1 MIKFSIKDDEFKNYK
16 EEFSVGEFKA
26 TDAIE
31 TFTTREIQAPPQESM
46 SIQEDQAFGQSTAR
60 INTPRGNQDFNR
72 NTNNTNNTNNGNTDS
87 SQASSETSGTTTSSD
102 GGASTSGSTSSSGA
116 NVTGGE
122 ATAASASSSTVAAT
136 TASAT
141 AATGATTTAA
151 SIAGSLT
158 VVAAAIVTI
167 VVVAAN
173 IIKAAPNI
181 VLSYFLAGTNY
192 IQYVFN
198 IDELDPETEY
208 VIRLSTTSTTDYKYQ
223 YDLRRDLTED
233 GKVEGLITGL
243 TPHRSYKLQILAADM
258 TVDIPYF
265 THDFIT
271 ASEKAPTC
279 VTEFTPNIDYDNK
292 LYNIDYSVFISD
304 AYKTSTNHTVEFY
317 IGNELLKAD
326 SNIDAKGFIKG
337 TLQNL
342 PNSVNVLI
350 KVKTLYYG
358 EETIELA
365 SETFNVIYPV
375 EIITSDAYM
384 ATFSTDPSFETSLG
398 TSDGFYQYCYAINTE
413 FNNAA
418 QTTDSFM
425 LELVD
430 SDDTVLDSYKGT
442 SAMVSVA
449 VNYDVEDVA
458 VYITP
463 ISIING
469 EEVKFDK
476 QLVKHI
482 TNAPLLSNTSFVMR
496 PGTKDFI
503 FETEASTL
511 LSETTLKCAYSNP
524 AAGPSEATFVNNSVE
539 LSGNYNG
546 MDAILFVVSDSNDNV
561 VGKKTVDLS
570 ATISKTI
577 TFTADGVAN
586 YSQGFIISTELGSGQ
601 TFDTGEGYRIL
612 VSNEDGDLLGLSDTY
627 TATSKSLTIPDL
639 SYTTYNTILV
649 PTQMIGDIEYG
660 IESAVTP
667 MPVSNESSAV
677 DDINLMFDHDD
688 GAVTSTIY
696 VNEVVSSIDV
706 LATVT
711 SYQQNSTSSAF
722 TFTIDSG
729 MAGNSGFEE
738 ITETQWNNLDRT
750 EIVVTNSDK
759 SIIYSRFTYNKA
771 SSVLGIT
778 SVEAKNKKIVL
789 NVDVEDCPASG
800 EVNTIVFNNGASNT
814 AVVSGDYTPIDAF
827 VDGNGWVVQL
837 DSISDLTVFGTWN
850 YSFYTD
856 GLLVEVNGFAET
868 SSELAVTPVF
878 EYYVSDA
885 YIPGGQTVY
894 ATGYPA
900 MNGEEV
906 PLDNWKL
913 RLYEGDTQGDPIELD
928 STGFSYWG
936 PETRT
941 IRDGIITFAT
951 AEASFSY
958 TMTYGASETSIAS
971 FTTLPLPQDE
981 YDYQDLYNDAVSMY
995 MRDPSNYLTY
1005 NVNDNNVIESVNIY
1019 NDFVIET
1026 TDTSIYYKTII
1037 PYDRGIAQDINPG
1050 ISEYTSD
1057 DHLYVPYTVDITR
1070 THTYMAFE
1078 DIPYD
1083 SVYNIETFA
1092 FVDKEIGGET
1102 YTIFLGQLSIW
1113 GTLVAG
1119 VRSDGHSATH
1129 AITAAPTKTETSDM
1143 VSIDLYVNWEYL
1155 ASGDSI
1161 EFVIG
1166 DIGTISIDGSLCA
1179 QQEYNEPYNSA
1190 TLEHATLGEYKYTL
1204 TNNQQYPIYEA
1215 NGTIMLQILSPST
1228 EILDAQKKVRIK
1240 NKVNTGNSLMESY
1253 GITVKGISLAATNEL
1268 FSAMYDSNN
1277 NPITGIEYTGGLDTY
1292 IAYPTFD
1299 CEVIITEF
1307 NLSA

>member
-1 MIKFSIKDDEFKNYK
+1 MIKFIIKDDEFKNYK

-31 TFTTREIQAPPQESM
+31 TFTTREMQASPQESI

-60 INTPRGNQDFNR
+60 INSPRNTQDFNR
-72 NTNNTNNTNNGNTDS
+72 NTNNTNNTNNGNTNS
-87 SQASSETSGTTTSSD
+87 SQTSSETSGTTTSSD

-122 ATAASASSSTVAAT
+122 ATAASASSSTAAAT

-158 VVAAAIVTI
+158 IVAAAIVTI
-167 VVVAAN
+167 AVVAVN

-181 VLSYFLAGTNY
+181 ILSYFMAGTNY
-192 IQYVFN
+192 IHYVFN
-198 IDELDPETEY
+198 IDELDPETKY
-208 VIRLSTTSTTDYKYQ
+208 VVRLSNPSYSYE
-223 YDLRRDLTED
+223 YDLRQDLTED
-233 GKVEGLITGL
+233 GKAEGLITGL
-243 TPHRSYKLQILAADM
+243 TPHRSYKLQILAVD

-271 ASEKAPTC
+271 DSEPKPTC
-279 VTEFTPNIDYDNK
+279 VTDFIPNIDYDNK
-292 LYNIDYSVFISD
+292 QFNLNYSIFISD

-317 IGNELLKAD
+317 IGSELLKKD
-326 SNIDAKGFIKG
+326 TNINSDGFIDG
-337 TLQNL
+337 TLSNL
-342 PNSVNVLI
+342 PNSANILV

-358 EETIELA
+358 EEEIELA
-365 SETFNVIYPV
+365 SKTYTVIYPK
-375 EIITSDAYM
+375 EIITSDAYH

-413 FNNAA
+413 FNNSA
-418 QTTDSFM
+418 QTTDSFL
-425 LELVD
+425 LELVGT
-430 SDDTVLDSYKGT
+430 DDAVLDSYKGT

-469 EEVKFDK
+469 EEVKFDR

-503 FETEASTL
+503 FETESSTL
-511 LSETTLKCAYSNP
+511 LSEATLKCAYSNP
-524 AAGPSEATFVNNSVE
+524 SAGPIEATFVNNSVE

-612 VSNEDGDLLGLSDTY
+612 VANEDGDLLGLSDTY

-639 SYTTYNTILV
+639 SYTTYNTKLI

-660 IESAVTP
+660 IEGATTA

-677 DDINLMFDHDD
+677 DDINLMFAYDD
-688 GAVTSTIY
+688 GAVSSTIY

-711 SYQQNSTSSAF
+711 SYQQDSTSSSF

-738 ITETQWNNLDRT
+738 ITPTQWNNLDRT

-759 SIIYSRFTYNKA
+759 SIIYSRYTYNKA

-800 EVNTIVFNNGASNT
+800 EVNTIVFNSGYSND
-814 AVVSGDYTPIDAF
+814 AVISGDFTPYDAF
-827 VDGNGWVVQL
+827 VDGDNWVVQL

-850 YSFYTD
+850 YSFYTN
-856 GLLVEVNGFAET
+856 GLLVEVNGYAET

-878 EYYVSDA
+878 EYFVSNAYV
-885 YIPGGQTVY
+885 PGDQTVY
-894 ATGYPA
+894 VTGYPA

-913 RLYEGDTQGDPIELD
+913 VLYEGSTQGDAIELN
-928 STGFSYWG
+928 TGFTYYG
-936 PETRT
+936 PEART
-941 IRDGIITFAT
+941 VQDGLLTFAT

-958 TMTYGASETSIAS
+958 VMTYGASETSLAS
-971 FTTLPLPQDE
+971 FTTCPLPQDE
-981 YDYQDLYNDAVSMY
+981 YDYQDIYDDAVSMY

-1019 NDFVIET
+1019 NDFVINT
-1026 TDTSIYYKTII
+1026 TDTTIYYKTII
-1037 PYDRGIAQDINPG
+1037 PYDRGIAQDINPS
-1050 ISEYTSD
+1050 ISEYSSD

-1078 DIPYD
+1078 DVPYN
-1083 SVYNIETFA
+1083 SAYNMLTYA
-1092 FVDKEIGGET
+1092 FIDKDIGGQT

-1129 AITAAPTKTETSDM
+1129 AITSTPTKTETSDM
-1143 VSIDLYVNWEYL
+1143 VSIDLYINWEYL

-1166 DIGTISIDGSLCA
+1166 DIGTIYIDGSLCGE
-1179 QQEYNEPYNSA
+1179 QEYNDPYQSEV
-1190 TLEHATLGEYKYTL
+1190 LEHATLGQYKYSL
-1204 TNNQQYPIYEA
+1204 TNNQEYPIYEA
-1215 NGTIMLQILSPST
+1215 GGYVMLQILSPST
-1228 EILDAQKKVRIK
+1228 EILNAQKKVRIK
-1240 NKVNTGNSLMESY
+1240 NKVNTGNSVMESHD
-1253 GITVKGISLAATNEL
+1253 ITVKGIALAATNEL

-1277 NPITGIEYTGGLDTY
+1277 NPITGIEYTAGLDTY
-1292 IAYPTFD
+1292 MAYQTFNG
-1299 CEVIITEF
+1299 EVIITEF